1 MAGVQRFWVTSKRKS
16 TGGDL
21 AAVHSGKSDKSFGAV
36 QWLKLNVFNG
46 WANSLV
52 SLVILAFA
60 AIILAKFI
68 SWAVLNSVWNANS
81 FEECQEIVAA
91 AHGENARGACW
102 AVVRYILFRLLLVGF
117 YLPELYWRLVAAL
130 LLFFVALAPV
140 GFRSLPRQMLWFT
153 VFYPFVAY
161 YLIRGGFGL
170 EFVEAGHIGGL
181 MLSLI
186 LAMVGSVLAI
196 PVGITLALGRKFLIL
211 PFRVLCAGIIVFLR
225 GMPLI
230 FMLFSGITLANLY
243 LPPGANVDATTF
255 VIVIIAL
262 HTGCRIG
269 AAIHEELAT
278 IPLGQWEAAR
288 ALGFSHGK
296 AIWLIMLPQ
305 VLRNLSPWF
314 VLASVGAFRDTTIVG
329 LIGLFEPYRYLVVIR
344 SQSSW
349 QLAFWETFLFFC
361 FIYWIISFCMTLY
374 SRYLERKLSDERRYP
389 VNLSQQPEKQAIV
402 TDSTA

>member
-16 TGGDL
+16 TGGDPV
-21 AAVHSGKSDKSFGAV
+21 AVHSGESDKSVGAV
-36 QWLKLNVFNG
+36 QWMKLNVFNG

-170 EFVEAGHIGGL
+170 EFVEAHTISGFL
-181 MLSLI
+181 LSLI
-186 LAMVGSVLAI
+186 VAMVGSTLAI
-196 PVGITLALGRKFLIL
+196 PIGIALALGRKLLIL
-211 PFRVLCAGIIVFLR
+211 PFRLLCAGIIVFLR

-230 FMLFSGITLANLY
+230 LLLFMATVLAYLFLSPLIYIDVLNSAIL
-243 LPPGANVDATTF
+243 V
-255 VIVIIAL
+255 IAL

-269 AAIHEELAT
+269 AAINDELAAV
-278 IPLGQWEAAR
+278 PPGQWEAAR
-288 ALGFSHGK
+288 ALGFSHRK

-305 VLRNLSPWF
+305 VLRNLSPWI

-329 LIGLFEPYRYLVVIR
+329 ITALLEPVGLSTVIR
-344 SQSSW
+344 ANLHW
-349 QLAFWETFLFFC
+349 QGAFWEIFLFIGL
-361 FIYWIISFCMTLY
+361 IYWIISFCMTLY
-374 SRYLERKLSDERRYP
+374 SRYLERKLRDERRYP
-389 VNLSQQPEKQAIV
+389 VNLSQQPEKQAII

>member
-21 AAVHSGKSDKSFGAV
+21 AAVHSGKSDKSVGAV

-52 SLVILAFA
+52 SLVILATA
-60 AIILAKFI
+60 AIVLAKFF
-68 SWAVLNSVWNANS
+68 SWAALNSVWNANS

-91 AHGENARGACW
+91 AHGKNARGACW
-102 AVVRYILFRLLLVGF
+102 AVLRDFVDILLFGF
-117 YLPELYWRLVAAL
+117 NPPEFYWRHVTAL

-161 YLIRGGFGL
+161 YLIRGEFGL
-170 EFVEAGHIGGL
+170 EHAEAHTISGFL
-181 MLSLI
+181 LSLI
-186 LAMVGSVLAI
+186 LAMVGSTLAI
-196 PVGITLALGRKFLIL
+196 PVGIALALGRKFLIL
-211 PFRVLCAGIIVFLR
+211 PFRLLCAGNIVFLR

-230 FMLFSGITLANLY
+230 LPLFMATILAY
-243 LPPGANVDATTF
+243 LLLSPLTYVDILIPAIL
-255 VIVIIAL
+255 VIAL

-269 AAIHEELAT
+269 AAINDELAAV
-278 IPLGQWEAAR
+278 PPGQWEAAK

-305 VLRNLSPWF
+305 VLRNLSPWI
-314 VLASVGAFRDTTIVG
+314 VLASVGAFRDTTIIG
-329 LIGLFEPYRYLVVIR
+329 MIGLFVPVQLSTAIR
-344 SQSSW
+344 ANLHW
-349 QLAFWETFLFFC
+349 QGAFWEIFLFIGL
-361 FIYWIISFCMTLY
+361 IYWIINFCMTLY

>member
-21 AAVHSGKSDKSFGAV
+21 AAVHSGKSDKSVGAV

-52 SLVILAFA
+52 SLVILATA
-60 AIILAKFI
+60 AIVLAKFF

-102 AVVRYILFRLLLVGF
+102 AVLRDFVDILLFGF
-117 YLPELYWRLVAAL
+117 YPPEFYWRHVTAL

-170 EFVEAGHIGGL
+170 EHVDAHTISGFL
-181 MLSLI
+181 LSLI
-186 LAMVGSVLAI
+186 VAMVGSTLAI
-196 PVGITLALGRKFLIL
+196 PIGIALALGRKLLIL
-211 PFRVLCAGIIVFLR
+211 PFRLLCAGIIVFFR

-230 FMLFSGITLANLY
+230 LPLLMATVLAYLFLSPLTYIDVLNSAIL
-243 LPPGANVDATTF
+243 V
-255 VIVIIAL
+255 IAL

-269 AAIHEELAT
+269 AAIHEELAAV
-278 IPLGQWEAAR
+278 PPGQWEAAK

-296 AIWLIMLPQ
+296 AIWLITLPQ
-305 VLRNLSPWF
+305 VLRNLSPWI

-329 LIGLFEPYRYLVVIR
+329 ITALLEPVGLSTVIR
-344 SQSSW
+344 ANLHW
-349 QLAFWETFLFFC
+349 QGAFWEIFLFIGL
-361 FIYWIISFCMTLY
+361 IYWIISYCMTCY
-374 SRYLERKLSDERRYP
+374 SRYLEQRLSDERRYP